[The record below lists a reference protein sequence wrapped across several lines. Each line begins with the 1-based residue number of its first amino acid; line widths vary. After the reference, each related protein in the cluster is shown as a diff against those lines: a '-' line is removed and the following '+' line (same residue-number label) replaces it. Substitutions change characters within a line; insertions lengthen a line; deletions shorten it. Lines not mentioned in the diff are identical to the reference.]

1 MAATASHVS
10 GIAGRYATALF
21 EIAKDAGQL
30 DQTEQDMAN
39 LEAALA
45 ESEDFRDLISSPIYA
60 RDEQASAIA
69 AIAQKMGLGQMTT
82 NTLGLMA
89 SNRRLFALPGLIAA
103 VKALAAEE
111 RGEVAAE
118 VTTAKPLSDAQRDA
132 LAATL
137 KEHVGSN
144 VVLNTAVDES
154 LIGGMIVKVGSRMVD
169 TSIRTKLASLQN
181 VMKEAG

>member
-1 MAATASHVS
+1 MT
-10 GIAGRYATALF
+10 
-21 EIAKDAGQL
+21 
-30 DQTEQDMAN
+30 N
-39 LEAALA
+39 LEVALG
-45 ESEDFRDLISSPIYA
+45 ESADFRDLITSPIYSPA
-60 RDEQASAIA
+60 DQASAIS
-69 AIAQKMGLGQMTT
+69 AIAAKMGLGQMTA

-89 SNRRLFALPGLIAA
+89 ANRRLFALPGLIAA
-103 VKALAAEE
+103 VKALAADE

-144 VVLNTAVDES
+144 VVLNAAVDES